1 MVLIKSISGV
11 RGTIDNNDI
20 GGLSSIA
27 IKDSVEQYTFW
38 IKNEYNL
45 ENNFIVIGRDGRVSG
60 KKILSIVSSV
70 LINLNINVVNLDL
83 TTTPSVQM
91 AVISENCI
99 GGIMVS
105 ASHNPINWNGLK
117 FLNKEGEFLTKK
129 QSDSLYSIEKK
140 IFKNLK
146 EISLNSSENN
156 LDYSE
161 IHISSILKLTDI
173 KIDFIKKR
181 KFKIVVDGI
190 NSSGG
195 IYVPLLLEKLGVDV
209 IKLNCIPDGNFAH
222 NPEPLPKNLSELSKL
237 VVSEKADLGIAVDP
251 DVDRLVFVCEDG
263 SFFGEEYTIVAIANY
278 LLSYKKGNTVCNLSS
293 SNALKDITILNG
305 GNHFYSPVGE
315 ANVVSLMKEKKAIF
329 GGEGSG
335 GVIFPD
341 LHYGRDALVGIA
353 LFLSYLSLESIKIS
367 ELKDRLPKYYML
379 KEKITVS
386 KDFNLDYFNSKCQYF
401 FNDISNI
408 IFIDGVR
415 INFNCNSWVHIRKSN
430 TEPIIRI
437 ISESSSEEK
446 ANNFIKDV
454 IKNLKNI

>member
-1 MVLIKSISGV
+1 M
-11 RGTIDNNDI
+11 
-20 GGLSSIA
+20 
-27 IKDSVEQYTFW
+27 
-38 IKNEYNL
+38 
-45 ENNFIVIGRDGRVSG
+45 
-60 KKILSIVSSV
+60 
-70 LINLNINVVNLDL
+70 
-83 TTTPSVQM
+83 
-91 AVISENCI
+91 
-99 GGIMVS
+99 
-105 ASHNPINWNGLK
+105 
-117 FLNKEGEFLTKK
+117 
-129 QSDSLYSIEKK
+129 
-140 IFKNLK
+140 
-146 EISLNSSENN
+146 
-156 LDYSE
+156 
-161 IHISSILKLTDI
+161 
-173 KIDFIKKR
+173 
-181 KFKIVVDGI
+181 
-190 NSSGG
+190 
-195 IYVPLLLEKLGVDV
+195 
-209 IKLNCIPDGNFAH
+209 
-222 NPEPLPKNLSELSKL
+222 
-237 VVSEKADLGIAVDP
+237 
-251 DVDRLVFVCEDG
+251 VFVCEDG

-353 LFLSYLSLESIKIS
+353 LFLSHLSLESIKIS